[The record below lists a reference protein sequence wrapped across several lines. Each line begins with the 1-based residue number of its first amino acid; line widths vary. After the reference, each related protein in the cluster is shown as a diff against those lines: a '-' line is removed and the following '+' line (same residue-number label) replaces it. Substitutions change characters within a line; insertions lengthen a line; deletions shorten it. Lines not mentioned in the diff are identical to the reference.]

1 MLSPERNKEI
11 IGIISAIPIDSK
23 KTAPK
28 YQDVFG
34 FSIIELA
41 KKNDKEVILEAF
53 APNSQKKDYI
63 SMEIFD
69 KKNIHGFGGL
79 Y

>member
-1 MLSPERNKEI
+1 MYLALEQKKGTPFR
-11 IGIISAIPIDSK
+11 IPSK
-23 KTAPK
+23 AQLVKINLKT
-28 YQDVFG
+28 G
-34 FSIIELA
+34 ELA